1 MLQNETLKL
10 KKELRLDTKESQ
22 ELGTNMFELYL
33 AVKHLHKLKGRLPE
47 EYVWVTHNLV
57 LQSFFV

>member
-33 AVKHLHKLKGRLPE
+33 AAKHLHKLKGRLPE
-47 EYVWVTHNLV
+47 EYV
-57 LQSFFV
+57 